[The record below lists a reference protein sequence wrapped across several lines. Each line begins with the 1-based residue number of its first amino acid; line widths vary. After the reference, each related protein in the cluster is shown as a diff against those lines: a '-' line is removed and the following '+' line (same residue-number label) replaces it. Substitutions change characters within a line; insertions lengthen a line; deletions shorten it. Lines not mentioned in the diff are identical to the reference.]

1 MYIINFIGYTINGD
15 KMEKIRN
22 KLYILAL
29 LIFTLFLLNG
39 CTTKNDSLRLRIIAS
54 SNSEIDQQNKIEVKE
69 AIKKICEENPHIK
82 YFQILDELKK
92 KIKKPYINTITVEY
106 KNETYPAKSY
116 NDEFIPSG
124 TYPSIVI
131 TIGEG
136 KGKNFWTLL
145 YPDFFKISFDD
156 NNEIEYRSYIYDKI
170 KKK

>member
-1 MYIINFIGYTINGD
+1 MYIINFIGHTINGD

-22 KLYILAL
+22 KLYILTL

-39 CTTKNDSLRLRIIAS
+39 CTTKNDSLRLRI
-54 SNSEIDQQNKIEVKE
+54 
-69 AIKKICEENPHIK
+69 KKIYEENPHIK

-92 KIKKPYINTITVEY
+92 KIKKPYINTIKVEY